1 VTHVERNP
9 NSYLIQD
16 IVDCVRQLIE
26 TFPMDGR
33 DGSIAS
39 PKELEA
45 SLNKL
50 QEGPPLYMDYL
61 MLTFGAAAIRWA
73 AHETGRNELEMLDE
87 IARSFSSLPLDEVP

>member
-1 VTHVERNP
+1 VTNVARNP
-9 NSYLIQD
+9 DSHLIRE

-26 TFPMDGR
+26 TFPMDGS
-33 DGSIAS
+33 DGSIAA
-39 PKELEA
+39 PKQLEA
-45 SLNKL
+45 SLKKL

-87 IARSFSSLPLDEVP
+87 IAKSFFPMTSE